1 MRIVVGYDGS
11 EAAKHALDRV
21 TTYGS
26 GDDEVT
32 VVTVAE
38 LQARAGVTEGA
49 HLDPSELPRR
59 QQSLDEAKAALAER
73 GLQADAV
80 VGQGD
85 PGDAIVQVA
94 NERNADVIIVGHR
107 GLNPFERLLLGSVS
121 SKVVHRAACD
131 VIVVR

>member
-1 MRIVVGYDGS
+1 MKIVVGYDGS
-11 EAAKHALDRV
+11 DPAKHALDRV
-21 TTYGS
+21 ATYGT

-32 VVTVAE
+32 LVTVAE
-38 LQARAGVTEGA
+38 LHARAGVTEGA

-59 QQSLDEAKAALAER
+59 EQALEEAKAALAER

-85 PGDAIVQVA
+85 PGEAIVQIA
-94 NERNADVIIVGHR
+94 NDRSADLIIVGHR

-121 SKVVHRAACD
+121 SKVVHRATCD
-131 VIVVR
+131 VLVVR